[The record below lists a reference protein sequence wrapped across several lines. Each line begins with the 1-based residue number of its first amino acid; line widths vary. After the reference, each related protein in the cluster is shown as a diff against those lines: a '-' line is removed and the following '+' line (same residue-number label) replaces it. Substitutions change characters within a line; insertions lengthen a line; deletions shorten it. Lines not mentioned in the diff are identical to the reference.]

1 METPKNFKNILMGV
15 IYFWALITLL
25 MFILSISSCKHEIPN
40 PCSFNEIHYR
50 TDIKPIIKRNCTTS
64 GCHNNT
70 NGLGNFNIYTEL
82 NERCNNGSFERR
94 VLRLKNMPPF
104 KMDTCDFIKLRTWYL
119 NGHKS
124 D

>member
-1 METPKNFKNILMGV
+1 METPKNFKNILIGV
-15 IYFWALITLL
+15 IYFWGILTLL
-25 MFILSISSCKHEIPN
+25 VYILSLSSCKHEVPN
-40 PCSFNEIHYR
+40 PCSFNEVNYR
-50 TDIKPIIKRNCTTS
+50 SDIKPIIKRNCTTS

-70 NGLGNFNIYTEL
+70 NTLGNFNIYDEL
-82 NERCNNGSFERR
+82 NERCNNGNFERR

-104 KMDTCDFIKLRTWYL
+104 KMDTCDFIKLKMWYL